1 MSDRLAI
8 RVRWP
13 QDGGFMDG
21 QCEVRCVPR
30 QSDIVLINGVWLRVS
45 NVLLCPD
52 LIVYAHRI
60 AVELEEEMSLM
71 NSFGIQMDAQEQESK
86 G

>member
-1 MSDRLAI
+1 MSDRISI

-13 QDGGFMDG
+13 QDGGFIDAE
-21 QCEVRCVPR
+21 CDVRCVPR
-30 QSDIVLINGVWLRVS
+30 QSDILLINNVWLRVS

-60 AVELEEEMSLM
+60 AVELEEETSLM

-86 G
+86 